1 MTDLRSER
9 AAVFDDLHTKN
20 ADPWDFETS
29 AYEAK
34 KREATIAALGGRH
47 FGNGLEIG
55 CSIGVLTQDL
65 STICDE
71 LVAVDVSA
79 VALEKAR
86 QRLGRGNKITFRQ
99 AEIPGAWPE
108 GRYDLIVLSEVLYFL
123 LIEEI
128 EETSCLAQRDL
139 NPGGLCLLVNWDGPT
154 DLSVD
159 GRLAARTFRAA
170 CPWTVVFKED
180 EPCYRIELLRPVI
193 DAR

>member
-1 MTDLRSER
+1 V
-9 AAVFDDLHTKN
+9 VFDELHTKN

-34 KREATIAALGGRH
+34 KREATIAALGGRRFNH
-47 FGNGLEIG
+47 ALEIG

-65 STICDE
+65 SAICDE

-86 QRLGRGNKITFRQ
+86 QRLGRGSKITFRR

-123 LIEEI
+123 AIEEI
-128 EETSCLAQRDL
+128 EETSRLAQRAL
-139 NPGGLCLLVNWDGPT
+139 SPGGVCLLVNWVGPT
-154 DLSVD
+154 DLPID
-159 GRLAARTFRAA
+159 GRLAAHTFRAA

-180 EPCYRIELLRPVI
+180 EPSYRIELLRPVI
-193 DAR
+193 DA